1 MLEIN
6 SQEDLLNKKQS
17 DTWNPSLSI
26 DMVNDVDLSSGWLN
40 QPLWEICSSHWKSSP
55 NFRGE
60 KKHIW
65 NHHLLIGNPYNG
77 YINPYYWIDE
87 FFPYGNSGSL
97 DPIAQVD
104 LYGQIIKS
112 YQPRFP
118 WNKTISWGV
127 PLLPCHLVRSC
138 EVAKGALNSMC
149 HDHCESGWTS
159 SGTSGK
165 TGEEPFQRPQS
176 LQG

>member
-1 MLEIN
+1 MKI
-6 SQEDLLNKKQS
+6 K
-17 DTWNPSLSI
+17 
-26 DMVNDVDLSSGWLN
+26 
-40 QPLWEICSSHWKSSP
+40 
-55 NFRGE
+55 R
-60 KKHIW
+60 IW

-87 FFPYGNSGSL
+87 FFPYGNNGSF

-104 LYGQIIKS
+104 LYGQIIIFH
-112 YQPRFP
+112 QPRFP

-138 EVAKGALNSMC
+138 EVAKGALNSTC

-159 SGTSGK
+159 SGTFRKNGWRTVSEAPKIAGIGGDQK
-165 TGEEPFQRPQS
+165 WNVSDLLGEGSCFFSWIESCHIIDNARCFNTHTQIFHNARMN
-176 LQG
+176 

>member
-1 MLEIN
+1 MWIYLVGGW
-6 SQEDLLNKKQS
+6 
-17 DTWNPSLSI
+17 TNP
-26 DMVNDVDLSSGWLN
+26 
-40 QPLWEICSSHWKSSP
+40 
-55 NFRGE
+55 FE
-60 KKHIW
+60 KYARHIGNLPPIFEVKIKHIW

-87 FFPYGNSGSL
+87 FFPYGNNGSF

-104 LYGQIIKS
+104 LYGQIIIFH
-112 YQPRFP
+112 QPRFP

-138 EVAKGALNSMC
+138 EVAKRRLKLNVSR
-149 HDHCESGWTS
+149 SLRIWLNIFRYLRKNGWRTVS
-159 SGTSGK
+159 EAPK
-165 TGEEPFQRPQS
+165 K